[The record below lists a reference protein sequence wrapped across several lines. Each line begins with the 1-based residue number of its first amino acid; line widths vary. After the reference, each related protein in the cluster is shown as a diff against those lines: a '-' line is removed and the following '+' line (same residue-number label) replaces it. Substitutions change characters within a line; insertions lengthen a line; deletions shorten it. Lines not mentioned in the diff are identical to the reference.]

1 MATKQAQM
9 TKEKT
14 RKSLLKMDSMQ
25 TSTNTAKNIAS
36 AVGTV
41 MTKATWSAMF
51 WKGQNKKI
59 IKA

>member
-1 MATKQAQM
+1 
-9 TKEKT
+9 
-14 RKSLLKMDSMQ
+14 MDSMQ

-51 WKGQNKKI
+51 CKGKNKGLLTLKEETPN
-59 IKA
+59 IKHTI